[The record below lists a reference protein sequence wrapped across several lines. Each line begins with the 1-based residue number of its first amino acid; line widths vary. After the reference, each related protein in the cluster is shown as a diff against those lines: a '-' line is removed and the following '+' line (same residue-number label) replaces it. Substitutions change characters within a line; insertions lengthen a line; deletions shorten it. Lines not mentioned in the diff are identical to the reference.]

1 MTRALAGNP
10 ETSNGEPA
18 IVFDGIGYAYPGQP
32 PALERIT
39 LRVNPGE
46 RLAIIGPNGGGKS
59 TLLKLLLGE
68 LTPRQ
73 GSIRVFGKEP
83 QQARAQRLVGYV
95 PQRSEAERGFPVS
108 VRQAITMAATVGLS
122 PFARVPR
129 EVRESVDRCVE
140 RVGLNDLAERPVG
153 ALSGGQFQRM
163 LLARALAVE
172 PKILV
177 LDEPTVGIDAAGQQ
191 QLAEV
196 LQTLHRADGLTM
208 LIVSHDVRAIAGVRD
223 EAGVAEPF
231 CDRVACL
238 RRTLHFHDS
247 PAGITPQVLAHVFE
261 HDLSAVFGA
270 VHVEAH
276 AAADCEDPAHASTHH
291 HDHHGSCSDDHAT
304 DGGKSA

>member
-1 MTRALAGNP
+1 MSDSPNGNSATP
-10 ETSNGEPA
+10 GEGPA
-18 IVFDGIGYAYPGQP
+18 ITFEGIGYAYPGQP
-32 PALERIT
+32 PALENIT
-39 LRVNPGE
+39 LRVDPGE

-68 LTPRQ
+68 LTPRR
-73 GSIRVFGKEP
+73 GRIRVFGMDP
-83 QQARAQRLVGYV
+83 QQARTHRLVGYV

-108 VRQAITMAATVGLS
+108 VRQAVMMAATVGLS
-122 PFARVPR
+122 PFMRVPR
-129 EVRESVDRCVE
+129 GIRESVDRCIE
-140 RVGLNDLAERPVG
+140 RVGLGDLAERPVG
-153 ALSGGQFQRM
+153 ALSGGQYQRM

-196 LQTLHRADGLTM
+196 LQTLHRAGGLTM

-247 PAGITPQVLAHVFE
+247 PRGITPQVLAHVFE

-276 AAADCEDPAHASTHH
+276 SAAECEDPSHANTHH
-291 HDHHGSCSDDHAT
+291 HTHHGSCSDDHAL
-304 DGGKSA
+304 GHGERP

>member
-1 MTRALAGNP
+1 MTQAHEPNP
-10 ETSNGEPA
+10 SAAA
-18 IVFDGIGYAYPGQP
+18 IAFDGISYAYPGQP
-32 PALERIT
+32 PALEGIT
-39 LRVNPGE
+39 LRVDPGE

-68 LTPRQ
+68 FVPRK
-73 GSIRVFGKEP
+73 GTIRVFGLDP
-83 QQARAQRLVGYV
+83 AAARSKRLIGYV

-108 VRQAITMAATVGLS
+108 VRQAVTMAAMVGS
-122 PFARVPR
+122 PPWKRVPAS
-129 EVRESVDRCVE
+129 VRTTVNRCLE
-140 RVGLNDLAERPVG
+140 RVGLADLSERPVG

-177 LDEPTVGIDAAGQQ
+177 LDEPTVGIDAAGQE

-196 LQTLHRADGLTM
+196 LHTLHESGGLTM
-208 LIVSHDVRAIAGVRD
+208 LIVSHDVRAIAGVR
-223 EAGVAEPF
+223 AGDGSAAPF

-247 PAGITPQVLAHVFE
+247 PRGITPQVLAHVFE
-261 HDLSAVFGA
+261 HDLSAVFGD

-276 AAADCEDPAHASTHH
+276 AASDCEDPAHTDAHH
-291 HDHHGSCSDDHAT
+291 HDHHGACTDDHSP
-304 DGGKSA
+304 DREGP